1 MDSKKIIAKH
11 KERLDKALEKN
22 DWDTVLKILD
32 TPYQNKL
39 RKDRKYNLQSLNT
52 TINSSD
58 GKAVEVIEITKA
70 DINHFDPLDILLTNE
85 RNNVLADALLSLKDI
100 DRKIV
105 IEYCINQESFLSI
118 SNMVNLSDKTVKA
131 HYLSSI
137 TLLKN
142 YLKNYFH
149 DFFENTPKN

>member
-85 RNNVLADALLSLKDI
+85 RNNVLAMLF
-100 DRKIV
+100 
-105 IEYCINQESFLSI
+105 Y
-118 SNMVNLSDKTVKA
+118 
-131 HYLSSI
+131 H
-137 TLLKN
+137 
-142 YLKNYFH
+142 
-149 DFFENTPKN
+149 